1 MRPKIV
7 IDDERDLTCLR
18 L

>member
-7 IDDERDLTCLR
+7 IENS
-18 L
+18 